1 MPNLVTVLP
10 FSVPGSNLPTVAA
23 ADMRR
28 LSDVEI
34 GAYDHW
40 IFNGG
45 ASSLVGKSAGKVLTV
60 QSTAPTYSSD
70 WLSISLNQG
79 AGLLT
84 NLGEV
89 SGQAD
94 TLAMVCKIA
103 TVPTAAIVLGGT
115 LAPSSEPAPQGGGSV
130 FISTGDKLYL
140 SNRGTSQNGTDTT
153 DTLSAATWAFICL
166 SRNMSASGAVRF
178 LKGGSTVREYLANF
192 SAYVPAPS
200 PRKISLGGA
209 YYNNQAGNT
218 LSIFEAV
225 LYNRALTSQEM
236 LDLYNRAKSRAAKVG
251 ITI

>member
-10 FSVPGSNLPTVAA
+10 FSVPGNSLPTVAPE
-23 ADMRR
+23 DMRR

-84 NLGEV
+84 DLGEV

-115 LAPSSEPAPQGGGSV
+115 LAPSAEPSPGGGSF
-130 FISTGDKLYL
+130 FITTGGELRL
-140 SNRGTSQNGTDTT
+140 LNRGTTQTITDA
-153 DTLSAATWAFICL
+153 DTLSANTWAFICM
-166 SRNMSASGAVRF
+166 SRNMSASGAVRL

-225 LYNRALTSQEM
+225 VYNRALTAQEIG
-236 LDLYNRAKSRAAKVG
+236 DLYLRAKARAAKVG